1 MMPGGAMA
9 GAGGGA
15 MMERMQKNMKGMMGG
30 GPSGGGMAGMPGMK
44 GGMPGMMDASASG
57 LSAQWANDLFG
68 ERSWDFGTVR
78 RGENPIH
85 SFRLTND
92 LTQPVRIKDVRVSAG
107 FIKANAPLKQLAPG
121 TSATIDVQ
129 MDTRRFSGDKTSS
142 IYVVFDQPAHATVQ
156 LQLQAD
162 SRDITVFGETSM
174 PPDTKAQKDA
184 QTKITELEKKVD
196 RLIQQMDALRE
207 LSKQGKIRE

>member
-1 MMPGGAMA
+1 
-9 GAGGGA
+9 
-15 MMERMQKNMKGMMGG
+15 MKG
-30 GPSGGGMAGMPGMK
+30 GGGMM

-57 LSAQWANDLFG
+57 LTAQWANDLFG

-92 LTQPVRIKDVRVSAG
+92 FPQPVRIKDVRVSAG
-107 FIKANAPLKQLAPG
+107 FIKANAPLKQLASG
-121 TSATIDVQ
+121 TSGTIDVQ
-129 MDTRRFSGDKTSS
+129 MDTRRFSGDKTST

-156 LQLQAD
+156 LQVQAD

-174 PPDTKAQKDA
+174 PADTKGQKDA
-184 QTKITELEKKVD
+184 QTKITELEMKVD
-196 RLIQQMDALRE
+196 RLIQQMDALRNE